1 MDNFFFKTKTHRVLT
16 WPARGILLVCVVVGV
31 YFLIPAAK
39 HAVVWFTVDVDRPA
53 PTAHLVVENWDAS
66 IDVFEQANAIAAEV
80 GHPEIWGMVNMPTYF
95 GERTRRESMA
105 NAWAAGI
112 DTSRFRLLLV
122 PPKEP
127 KTLNNAKAIID
138 TASKLGWKELTLAT
152 AVFHSGRS
160 KKALLYF
167 AEQKG
172 IAVRVLPWFEAGAT
186 LSDWYETDAG
196 QAAAFNEFLKMF
208 FYDIYV
214 FKLHTFG

>member
-1 MDNFFFKTKTHRVLT
+1 VFIFV
-16 WPARGILLVCVVVGV
+16 AV
-31 YFLIPAAK
+31 YFSIPAAK
-39 HAVVWFTVDVDRPA
+39 HAVVWFTVDIDPPA
-53 PTAHLVVENWDAS
+53 PTAHLVVENWDAN
-66 IDVFEQANAIAAEV
+66 IEVFEQANAIAAQV
-80 GHPEIWGMVNMPTYF
+80 GHPEIWALVNQPPYF
-95 GERTRRESMA
+95 EERTRRQSMA

-122 PPKEP
+122 PAKEP

-160 KKALLYF
+160 KKALRYF
-167 AEQKG
+167 AEPKG
-172 IAVRVLPWFEAGAT
+172 ITVRVLPWFEAGAT

-208 FYDIYV
+208 FYDIYI
-214 FKLHTFG
+214 FKLHSFG